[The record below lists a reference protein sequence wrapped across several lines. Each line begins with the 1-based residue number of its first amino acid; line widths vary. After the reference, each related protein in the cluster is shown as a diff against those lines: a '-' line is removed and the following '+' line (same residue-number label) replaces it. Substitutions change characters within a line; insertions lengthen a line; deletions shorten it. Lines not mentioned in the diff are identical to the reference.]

1 MAMAT
6 ERITLGTLV
15 TPLPRRRPWKLA
27 RETVALDHLSHGRLI
42 LRVGSGSDIAK
53 EYTCYGEA
61 GDDKQYGAMV
71 DEGVDVLVGLWSGES
86 LSYSGVYYTI
96 QKIHFLPPP
105 VQSPRIPI

>member
-6 ERITLGTLV
+6 ERITVGTLV

-61 GDDKQYGAMV
+61 GD
-71 DEGVDVLVGLWSGES
+71 EGLDVLVGLWSGES
-86 LSYSGVYYTI
+86 LSYSGEY
-96 QKIHFLPPP
+96 
-105 VQSPRIPI
+105 